1 MSSTGRQP
9 SSSSPAGSPQSRW
22 FAHLHPFFTHFPI
35 SLFSAAFLFQV
46 LHLFAYHDSFDLSTN
61 VLLAGGA
68 AGMIPVLITGWRDW
82 KRGFRGS
89 KARIFQRKIYIGFSM
104 LAVSAGLLG
113 WRVATNTFH
122 RNLPGLAHPIYSL
135 LVTALIAGAVAEGY
149 YGGRL
154 RRR

>member
-1 MSSTGRQP
+1 MSSIGTEPG
-9 SSSSPAGSPQSRW
+9 SSSPAISPKPRPA
-22 FAHLHPFFTHFPI
+22 AHLHPVFTHFPI

-46 LHLFAYHDSFDLSTN
+46 LHLFAYQDCFDLSTN

-68 AGMIPVLITGWRDW
+68 VGMIPVLLTGWRDW

-104 LAVSAGLLG
+104 LVVSAGLLG
-113 WRVATNTFH
+113 WRLATNTFH
-122 RNLPGLAHPIYSL
+122 KELPGLAHPIFSL

-149 YGGRL
+149 YGSRL

>member
-1 MSSTGRQP
+1 MSNSGTDPG
-9 SSSSPAGSPQSRW
+9 SSSPAISPTPRP
-22 FAHLHPFFTHFPI
+22 APHLHPVFTHFPI

-46 LHLFAYHDSFDLSTN
+46 LHLFAYPDCFDLSTN

-68 AGMIPVLITGWRDW
+68 AGMIPVLATGWRDW
-82 KRGFRGS
+82 KRAFRGS

-104 LAVSAGLLG
+104 LVVSLGLLG
-113 WRVATNTFH
+113 WRLATNTFH
-122 RNLPGLAHPIYSL
+122 RDLPGVAHPIYSL
-135 LVTALIAGAVAEGY
+135 LVTALIVGAVVEGY